1 MDIIKS
7 NIVSLHGAVVSKQ
20 GGRPENQDNYAFL
33 DTPLGFL
40 LVVCDGM
47 GGGPGG
53 KTASYIAK
61 YEICSTLLE
70 CNPQTP
76 REHALKMAIARAHEA
91 MEEKMKEVPALN
103 GMGSTVVA
111 ILVDKQS
118 AIIAHAGDSRC
129 YRFQGKKC
137 LYRSNDH
144 SLVAELVK
152 KKVMTEEEARKSPQ
166 SNVITRGL
174 GNTKNQVPEIE
185 EIPYKKGDRFVLCT
199 DGVWGI
205 MPHEELLKNLSAR
218 SDIQTI
224 VSNMSAKVDE
234 IGFQQGG
241 HHDNHTL
248 AMFEMEIPS
257 VLKSKYS
264 WKRWGIF
271 GLAGCMAVVT
281 LVLCI
286 WGIVHLIGLTDKKD
300 QTVIYEN
307 QPATVAYKPSS
318 SSKTNEETSAYSVTE
333 EMQSSDNEEQ
343 VADSSNIEIK
353 GLLNSIKQNIAEAK
367 TKIATE
373 AKKDSA
379 KTATDANKGK
389 QEKPASKVSVETVQ
403 KIINRYDNA
412 KIIAEPSIDE
422 AKKKLEEL
430 KKEIGTLWKEVSE
443 KQSNNDIQTIVAAI
457 DRVMSGN
464 ECWYVDKEPDAKTK
478 KYGLTTSSKS
488 KIDKLIKRLKGL
500 KEYLSK

>member
-7 NIVSLHGAVVSKQ
+7 DIVSLHGVAISKQ
-20 GGRPENQDNYAFL
+20 GGRPENQDDYAFL

-61 YEICSTLLE
+61 YEICRTLLE
-70 CNPQTP
+70 CNPQTS
-76 REHALKMAIARAHEA
+76 REHALKMAIAHAHEA
-91 MEEKMKEVPALN
+91 MEAKMKEVPTLN

-111 ILVDKQS
+111 ILVNKQS

-129 YRFQGKKC
+129 YKLYNKKC

-174 GNTKNQVPEIE
+174 GSTKNQVPEIE

-205 MPHEELLKNLSAR
+205 MPHEELLKKLSAKF
-218 SDIQTI
+218 DIQTI
-224 VSNMSAKVDE
+224 VSRLSAKVDE

-248 AMFEMEIPS
+248 AMFEMEMPS
-257 VLKSKYS
+257 VLRSQYS

-271 GLAGCMAVVT
+271 GLAGCMVVVG
-281 LVLCI
+281 LALCI
-286 WGIVHLIGLTDKKD
+286 WGIMCLIESTDKKD
-300 QTVIYEN
+300 QTVINEN
-307 QPATVAYKPSS
+307 LSANITYDPSDN
-318 SSKTNEETSAYSVTE
+318 SKTKSVKEDT
-333 EMQSSDNEEQ
+333 QSSDNE
-343 VADSSNIEIK
+343 DSQTAKNNEIERLE
-353 GLLNSIKQNIAEAK
+353 LLNSIKQNIAEAK
-367 TKIATE
+367 TASE

-389 QEKPASKVSVETVQ
+389 QEKPASKVSSETVQ

-412 KIIAEPSIDE
+412 KKIAEPSIDE

-430 KKEIGTLWKEVSE
+430 KKEIGTLWKEVSD
-443 KQSNNDIQTIVAAI
+443 KHSNNDIQTTIEAI

-478 KYGLTTSSKS
+478 KYGLTVSSKN
-488 KIDKLIKRLKGL
+488 KIDKLINRLKGL

>member
-7 NIVSLHGAVVSKQ
+7 DIISLHGVVVSKQ
-20 GGRPENQDNYAFL
+20 GGRPENQDDYAFL

-61 YEICSTLLE
+61 YEICRTLLE

-76 REHALKMAIARAHEA
+76 REHALKMAIAHAHEA
-91 MEEKMKEVPALN
+91 METKMKEVPTLN

-129 YRFQGKKC
+129 YRFHGRKC

-174 GNTKNQVPEIE
+174 GSTKNQVPEIE
-185 EIPYKKGDRFVLCT
+185 VVPYDKGDRFVLCT

-205 MPHEELLKNLSAR
+205 MPHKDLLEKLSVK
-218 SDIQTI
+218 SDIQTV
-224 VSNMSAKVDE
+224 VSNLSAQVDE

-248 AMFEMEIPS
+248 AMFEMEVS
-257 VLKSKYS
+257 SAFRQQYS

-271 GLAGCMAVVT
+271 GLAGCMAVMV
-281 LVLCI
+281 LALCI
-286 WGIVHLIGLTDKKD
+286 WGIVRLIGIADKKD
-300 QTVIYEN
+300 QTGISGDNSVKIVYP
-307 QPATVAYKPSS
+307 QSY
-318 SSKTNEETSAYSVTE
+318 SSKTKGETSTYSVTE
-333 EMQSSDNEEQ
+333 DRKTSDNE
-343 VADSSNIEIK
+343 SSQTAEGGNINIS
-353 GLLNSIKQNIAEAK
+353 GLLNSNKQKTTAEV
-367 TKIATE
+367 
-373 AKKDSA
+373 KKDSA
-379 KTATDANKGK
+379 KTANDANKGK
-389 QEKPASKVSVETVQ
+389 QEKPASKASPETVQ
-403 KIINRYDNA
+403 QIINRYENA
-412 KIIAEPSIDE
+412 KIIAESTIDE
-422 AKKKLEEL
+422 AKKKVEDL
-430 KKEIGTLWKEVSE
+430 KKEIGTLWKEISE
-443 KQSNNDIQTIVAAI
+443 KQSNNDISPVIKGI

-464 ECWYVDKEPDAKTK
+464 ECWFVDKEPDAKTK
-478 KYGLTTSSKS
+478 KYGLTASSKS
-488 KIDKLIKRLKGL
+488 KIDKLINRLKGL